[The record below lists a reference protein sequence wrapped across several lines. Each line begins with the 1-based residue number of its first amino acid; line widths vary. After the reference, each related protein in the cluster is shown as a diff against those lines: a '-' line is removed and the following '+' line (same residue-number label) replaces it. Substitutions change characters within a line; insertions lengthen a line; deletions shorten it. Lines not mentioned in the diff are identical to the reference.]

1 MITIKVKPE
10 TYRKLKMY
18 QAQLV
23 LSSGGEDTYSMD
35 DVINALI
42 YLLEHAK
49 IKFVKPKTTE
59 VQGSPSSL
67 E

>member
-49 IKFVKPKTTE
+49 IKFVKPKTTGNRVLPE
-59 VQGSPSSL
+59 SP
-67 E
+67 